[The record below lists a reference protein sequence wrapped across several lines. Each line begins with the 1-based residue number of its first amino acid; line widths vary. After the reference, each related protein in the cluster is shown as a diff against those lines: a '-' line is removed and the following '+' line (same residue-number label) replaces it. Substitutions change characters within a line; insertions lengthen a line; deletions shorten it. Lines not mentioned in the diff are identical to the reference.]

1 MTVGCLGE
9 WTARPGP
16 CEEELRRMGV
26 RRVVEVGAKKA
37 TERGAEYDTIALID
51 ELRVCLTASEVEKA
65 EGDNLG
71 TGMEV
76 VSETETETVKV
87 V

>member
-1 MTVGCLGE
+1 MDG
-9 WTARPGP
+9 TARP
-16 CEEELRRMGV
+16 LRGGV
-26 RRVVEVGAKKA
+26 AAHGRAAGGGGGRKKA